1 MRNISRALI
10 GVLVLSFCLC
20 VIAADTPQAP
30 AIRKATEADA
40 KNFFNGKDLSG
51 WWGDMTLFHVENGE
65 IVGKTEKGIKRN
77 EFLKS
82 AISVG
87 DFRLVCKIKLVPNEA
102 NSGIQFHSQPFEGN
116 EMAGPQADAGK
127 GWWGK
132 LYGENLKWHG
142 KTGVIISDK
151 SGEQYLKPNDWNTYE
166 VLAVGSKIRTAINGH
181 ITTDIDDPEIPQSGI
196 FGLQVHAGGPTE
208 ARFKDFELELNP
220 KFEMKTVK

>member
-1 MRNISRALI
+1 MRGISRLLTALLI
-10 GVLVLSFCLC
+10 GCCLC
-20 VIAADTPQAP
+20 TIAADSPQTP
-30 AIRKATEADA
+30 AIRKATGADA

-65 IVGKTEKGIKRN
+65 IVGKTDKGIKRN

-82 AISVG
+82 AISAG

-102 NSGIQFHSQPFEGN
+102 NSGIQFHSQPFEGS

-151 SGEQYLKPNDWNTYE
+151 SGEPFLKPNDWNTYE

-181 ITTDIDDPEIPQSGI
+181 ITTDIDDAEIPQSGL

-208 ARFKDFELELNP
+208 VRFKDFELELNP
-220 KFEMKTVK
+220 KFEMKTAR

>member
-1 MRNISRALI
+1 MRNMSRALI
-10 GVLVLSFCLC
+10 GVLVLSFGLC
-20 VIAADTPQAP
+20 VIAAETPQAP

-65 IVGKTEKGIKRN
+65 IVGKTDKGIKRN

>member
-1 MRNISRALI
+1 MRGFISSILLGLVCITLI
-10 GVLVLSFCLC
+10 GADEPKAP
-20 VIAADTPQAP
+20 VIRPATP
-30 AIRKATEADA
+30 ADA
-40 KNFFNGKDLSG
+40 KNFFNGKDLTG

-65 IVGKTEKGIKRN
+65 IVGKTDKGIKRN

-82 AISVG
+82 AVSVG

-102 NSGIQFHSQPFEGN
+102 NSGIQFHSVVFEGN
-116 EMAGPQADAGK
+116 EMSGPQADAGK

-142 KTGVIISDK
+142 KTGVLISEK
-151 SGEQYLKPNDWNTYE
+151 SGEEFLKPNDWNTYE
-166 VLAVGSKIRTAINGH
+166 VLAVGTKIRTAINGH
-181 ITTDIDDPEIPQSGI
+181 LTTDIDDAEIPREGM

-208 ARFKDFELELNP
+208 VRFKDFELELNP